1 MSLPEPFIELEVVS
15 AVFLFDHDSIKLPTG
30 LEDFRK
36 VIDSTQRDGAKLPT
50 GRNYTIN

>member
-1 MSLPEPFIELEVVS
+1 MSLPGPFIELEVVS
-15 AVFLFDHDSIKLPTG
+15 AVLLFDHDSNKLPTG

-36 VIDSTQRDGAKLPT
+36 VIDSTRRGGAKLPT

>member
-1 MSLPEPFIELEVVS
+1 MSLPGPFIVLEAVS
-15 AVFLFDHDSIKLPTG
+15 AVLLFDHDSIKLPTG